1 MSRVVH
7 KPLIP
12 AGLLLLALALPSS
25 AQASASAVIRDC
37 AQDGH
42 LDGHY
47 SNAELRQARDN
58 LPSDLD
64 EYSDCRDV
72 ISAAITSGSG
82 RGGGPAAPSS
92 APKAQKRVQH
102 AKTTRHRSVARPH
115 KHRFRVAG
123 KVVDPSRNG
132 LFKPASSTQTIPLP
146 LLLALIAG
154 GLLAAAAGVMVLRRR
169 IPALSNLSFPRVT
182 LPRLRRR

>member
-7 KPLIP
+7 KSLIP
-12 AGLLLLALALPSS
+12 AGLLVLALALPSA

-82 RGGGPAAPSS
+82 RGGGPAAPAS
-92 APKAQKRVQH
+92 APKTHKPVQH
-102 AKTTRHRSVARPH
+102 AKAKPARHRTVARPH
-115 KHRFRVAG
+115 KHRFHVAG
-123 KVVDPSRNG
+123 KLVDTALGDCVSDQNFGWAHSRDVTFNC
-132 LFKPASSTQTIPLP
+132 
-146 LLLALIAG
+146 G
-154 GLLAAAAGVMVLRRR
+154 GAT
-169 IPALSNLSFPRVT
+169 PQ
-182 LPRLRRR
+182 